1 MYKCICKMKRQIPKC
16 TESKLYYRSQ
26 CSEMYWKNRIAIKL
40 VCWNAIV
47 WSLSVIVKKRD
58 LYATANSNLHI
69 NKLVIHK
76 LPVSRLFEWLICC

>member
-1 MYKCICKMKRQIPKC
+1 MKRQIPKC
-16 TESKLYYRSQ
+16 TTILIPCCESKLYYRNQ
-26 CSEMYWKNRIAIKL
+26 CSDMYRKNRIAIKL

-69 NKLVIHK
+69 NKLVIHR
-76 LPVSRLFEWLICC
+76 LPVSRLFEW